1 MTIRLRNVVTLAAA
15 LFACAAAAT
24 ALAAEGS
31 FDRTLKVT
39 GPVHLDVTTGS
50 GDIHIRSGDSTT
62 VQIHGTIRARSHWG
76 DHASPEEKVRYL
88 ESHPPIEQDGN
99 TIRVGHIED
108 REFAHNVSI
117 SFELVVPKATELHS
131 ETGSG
136 GQVVDG
142 IRGPARIGTGSG
154 SLRIS
159 NMGDEVRAETGSG
172 DMELDSVRGPVTA
185 KTGSGTIRADGVAGE
200 FTGETGSGNIH
211 LRQTAAGAVKA
222 DTGSGS
228 IDLSGVNG
236 SLRAEAGSGRITV
249 DGAPAGDWRL
259 ETGSGS
265 INVRVPAQ
273 AAFDLHAHTSSG
285 HISTVHPVTLQGT
298 LSRSDWR
305 GKVRGGG
312 YLLDLSTGSGDV
324 RIE

>member
-1 MTIRLRNVVTLAAA
+1 MRLRIGWLTAFAVCIAAIPA
-15 LFACAAAAT
+15 HAAQ
-24 ALAAEGS
+24 GS

-39 GPVHLDVTTGS
+39 GPVNLDVTTGA
-50 GDIHIRSGDSTT
+50 GDIHVRAGDGST

-76 DHASPEEKVRYL
+76 DHESPEEKVQYL

-108 REFAHNVSI
+108 REFSHNVSI
-117 SFELVVPKATELHS
+117 SFDLVVPAATTLHS
-131 ETGSG
+131 EIGSG
-136 GQVVDG
+136 GQTVDG
-142 IRGPARIGTGSG
+142 IHGPARIGTGSG

-159 NMGDEVRAETGSG
+159 NIGDEVRAETGSG
-172 DMELDSVRGPVTA
+172 DMQIDSVRGPVTA
-185 KTGSGTIRADGVAGE
+185 KTGSGMIRADGVAGE
-200 FTGETGSGNIH
+200 FTGETGSGDIH
-211 LRQTAAGAVKA
+211 LRQTAPGAVKV

-236 SLRAEAGSGRITV
+236 SVRAEAGSGRITA
-249 DGAPAGDWRL
+249 DGAPTGDWRL

-265 INVRVPAQ
+265 INVRVPPQ

-298 LSRSDWR
+298 LSRGDWR

-312 YLLDLSTGSGDV
+312 FLLDASTGSGDV